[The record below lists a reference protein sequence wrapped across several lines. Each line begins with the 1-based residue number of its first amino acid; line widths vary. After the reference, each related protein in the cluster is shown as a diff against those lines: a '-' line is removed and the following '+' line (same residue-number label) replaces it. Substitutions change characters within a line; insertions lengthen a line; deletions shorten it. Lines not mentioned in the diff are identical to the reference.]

1 MNTNGHESSEIAAPG
16 QGFSNRRL
24 VVKVNRKR
32 IVVLGATGS
41 IGESAAKVAR
51 DIPER
56 VEIVGIAANSKARE
70 LAAQANELRPG
81 AVCIVDETKL
91 DELRANLKYKPQIFC
106 GEAGLREI
114 ASKVPSDMVLVA
126 IVGTGG
132 LRPALAAIEA
142 GKDLAV
148 ASKEILVMA
157 GEIVMRE
164 AREEGVHVLPVDSEH
179 NAIFQCLERG
189 RGLGAPNG
197 RGAEAAPTF
206 QSAYIRRI
214 ILTASGGPFRETPAD
229 QFLNITVEQAL
240 KHPTWNMGP
249 KITIDSATLFNKGLE
264 MIEAHWLFGVK
275 MAQVEVVIH
284 PQSIVHSMVEFTDGS
299 TLAQLSYSNMCF
311 PIQYAVT
318 WPDRVPNTLP
328 PLDFSKLSKLEFSTP
343 RYDDFPALNLAR
355 RAGETG
361 GTLPAVMNAANEIA
375 VAAFLDRKA
384 RFPEIWQIVE
394 QVMNRHTPVAH
405 PDLDAILGADQW
417 ARAQAQGCL
426 PSAKG

>member
-1 MNTNGHESSEIAAPG
+1 M
-16 QGFSNRRL
+16 
-24 VVKVNRKR
+24 NRKR
-32 IVVLGATGS
+32 VVVLGATGS
-41 IGESAAKVAR
+41 IGESALKVAR

-56 VEIVGIAANSKARE
+56 MEIVGLAAKSNAQKLAAAANE
-70 LAAQANELRPG
+70 VRPG
-81 AVCIVDETKL
+81 SVCLVEETQIDALRKAL
-91 DELRANLKYKPQIFC
+91 DYKPRIFS
-106 GEAGLREI
+106 GEAGLLEI
-114 ASKVPSDMVLVA
+114 ACLTNVDMVLVA

-132 LRPALAAIEA
+132 LRPALGAIKA
-142 GKDLAV
+142 GNDLAV

-164 AREEGVHVLPVDSEH
+164 ALEKNVHVLPVDSEH
-179 NAIFQCLERG
+179 NAIFQCLESG
-189 RGLGAPNG
+189 RGLSAPKG
-197 RGAEAAPTF
+197 RGAEAAPTV
-206 QSAYIRRI
+206 QSSDVRRI
-214 ILTASGGPFRETPAD
+214 LLTASGGPFQKTPRVEFD
-229 QFLNITVEQAL
+229 SITPEQAL

-264 MIEAHWLFGVK
+264 MIEAHWLFGVEMK
-275 MAQVEVVIH
+275 RVEVVIH

-318 WPDRVPNTLP
+318 WPDRVPNSLP

-355 RAGETG
+355 RAGEIG

-375 VAAFLDRKA
+375 VAAFLDRKV
-384 RFPEIWQIVE
+384 RFPEIWGIVE
-394 QVMNRHTPVAH
+394 DVMKRHTPVAH

-426 PSAKG
+426 QSAKR

>member
-1 MNTNGHESSEIAAPG
+1 MRPRVRSPEFPLRK
-16 QGFSNRRL
+16 FRM
-24 VVKVNRKR
+24 KRKR
-32 IVVLGATGS
+32 VVVLGATGS

-70 LAAQANELRPG
+70 LAAQANELRPP
-81 AVCIVDETKL
+81 AVCIVDETKVS
-91 DELRANLKYKPQIFC
+91 ELRKNLSYQPQIFS
-106 GEAGLREI
+106 GETGLREI
-114 ASKVPSDMVLVA
+114 ASGVASDMVLVA

-164 AREEGVHVLPVDSEH
+164 ARDHGVRVLPVDSEH
-179 NAIFQCLERG
+179 NAIFQCLDG
-189 RGLGAPNG
+189 RPS
-197 RGAEAAPTF
+197 EV
-206 QSAYIRRI
+206 RRI
-214 ILTASGGPFRETPAD
+214 ILTASGGPFRETPSNQLAD
-229 QFLNITVEQAL
+229 VKVEEAL

-264 MIEAHWLFGVK
+264 MIEAHWLFGVE
-275 MAQVEVVIH
+275 MNRVEVVIH
-284 PQSIVHSMVEFTDGS
+284 PQSIVHSMVEFADGS

-328 PLDFSKLSKLEFSTP
+328 PLDFSKLSKLEFFTP
-343 RYDDFPALNLAR
+343 RYEDFPALNLAR

-361 GTLPAVMNAANEIA
+361 GTLPAAMNAANEIA
-375 VAAFLDRKA
+375 VAAFLDRQT
-384 RFPEIWQIVE
+384 RFPEIWQVVE
-394 QVMNRHTPVAH
+394 EVMNRHTAVAH
-405 PDLDAILGADQW
+405 PDLDAILEADQW
-417 ARAQAQGCL
+417 ARNEAQGCVRSL
-426 PSAKG
+426 NR